1 LFFILPYRKISAK
14 EEFMANVKR
23 LMVPWLEGL
32 KPYFSEQI
40 EKAWAEKS
48 LIRMMSNE
56 GPLSPQKQVMDAL
69 KEGANI
75 ANRYPDSL
83 KNIKKRIG
91 EINFGLEPDWVILG
105 NGSTEVLDM
114 IFRAFMQPGD
124 QLIQSTPCYG
134 IYIQRANIL
143 GAKTVS
149 ILAKD
154 NWEYDIDKIE
164 GAITPKTKIVILAN
178 PNNPTGNLINDSTYE
193 RLVKKDIIVIC
204 DEAYIEYSGLEN
216 SKVSLIKKYPNIIIS
231 RTLSKAYG
239 LAGMR
244 FGYALGQ
251 PDTIGIISRTI
262 MSWNISIM
270 SALGALAALNDQE
283 GLKKKIK
290 STNEG
295 RDYIEGEIS
304 NINGVTVY
312 HTHGNYILI
321 DASPTGATTEEI
333 VNYVIKNHGIII
345 RKMNPFKDRQGLF
358 RITIGT
364 REENEK
370 CVKAIKEFFK
380 NRNR

>member
-1 LFFILPYRKISAK
+1 
-14 EEFMANVKR
+14 MTNVKK
-23 LMVPWLEGL
+23 LMVPWLEDL
-32 KPYFSEQI
+32 KPYFSEPI
-40 EKAWAEKS
+40 EKAWADRG

-56 GPLSPQKQVMDAL
+56 GPSSPQKQVMDAL
-69 KEGANI
+69 IEGANI

-114 IFRAFMQPGD
+114 IFRSFMQPGD
-124 QLIQSTPCYG
+124 ELIQSTPCYG

-143 GAKTVS
+143 GVKTVS

-154 NWEYDIDKIE
+154 NWEYDIDTIE
-164 GAITPKTKIVILAN
+164 GSITPKTKIVILAH
-178 PNNPTGNLINDSTYE
+178 PNNPTGNLIDDSIYE

-204 DEAYIEYSGLEN
+204 DEAYIEYSGIEN

-290 STNEG
+290 FTNEG

-304 NINGVTVY
+304 KITGVTVY
-312 HTHGNYILI
+312 HTHGNYILM

-333 VNYVIKNHGIII
+333 VNYVMEMHGIII
-345 RKMNPFKDRQGLF
+345 RKMNPFKDRRGLF
-358 RITIGT
+358 RITIGN

-380 NRNR
+380 NRTR